1 MAFYLAAWF
10 ALLFVHQKL
19 AKRQLVNLEYQ
30 HNIID
35 AISRIYVMNYVVD
48 LKHRTLEII
57 RAPEEV
63 HKIVKH
69 FHGAEQTMNAITSYC
84 IGKEYQAGMREI
96 TDINTLP
103 ERLKGK
109 ESLPHLS
116 KNKTVKIFLPENR
129 TRTVRTSQLRILRH
143 FHLRYSDRCGFW
155 R

>member
-116 KNKTVKIFLPENR
+116 KNKTENR
-129 TRTVRTSQLRILRH
+129 TRTVRT
-143 FHLRYSDRCGFW
+143 
-155 R
+155 

>member
-69 FHGAEQTMNAITSYC
+69 FHGA
-84 IGKEYQAGMREI
+84 
-96 TDINTLP
+96 
-103 ERLKGK
+103 
-109 ESLPHLS
+109 PHLS
-116 KNKTVKIFLPENR
+116 KNKTVKIENR
-129 TRTVRTSQLRILRH
+129 TRTVRT
-143 FHLRYSDRCGFW
+143 
-155 R
+155 

>member
-116 KNKTVKIFLPENR
+116 KNKTVKIENR
-129 TRTVRTSQLRILRH
+129 TRTVYFYLFT
-143 FHLRYSDRCGFW
+143 Y
-155 R
+155 